1 MEKGIELMSN
11 QHKGDLK
18 FHVATIGKTVG
29 IKGEMKFHIKSDFDE
44 QFFNG
49 SSFLTA
55 KGTKITLEF
64 VNEDASKIQISG
76 VDSLESA
83 KPYTNVKLFSTEEE
97 TRQNCELEE
106 GQYFWFDLIG
116 CAVYEDGLLLGEIKE
131 IERFSI
137 DDYFLIQTHSA
148 LVDKGESKSF
158 LVPYVD
164 RYLLSVDIE
173 AKRIELKDALELL
186 QSS

>member
-1 MEKGIELMSN
+1 MSN
-11 QHKGDLK
+11 QSNKDLK

-29 IKGEMKFHIKSDFDE
+29 LFGDMKFHIKSDFEE

-49 SSFLTA
+49 SSFLTD
-55 KGTKITLEF
+55 KGKKITLEF
-64 VNEDASKIQISG
+64 VSEDGEKIRLEGVNTLEDAK
-76 VDSLESA
+76 
-83 KPYTNVKLFSTEEE
+83 KYTNVKLFTSEEE
-97 TRQNCELEE
+97 TRKTCTLEE

-116 CAVYEDGLLLGEIKE
+116 CKVYEGDLLLGEVRE

-137 DDYFLIQTHSA
+137 DDYLSIKTDSA
-148 LVDKGESKSF
+148 LLDRGESKGF

-164 RYLLSVDIE
+164 RYVLSVDVE
-173 AKRIELKDALELL
+173 AKRILVKDALELL

>member
-1 MEKGIELMSN
+1 MSN
-11 QHKGDLK
+11 QHNGLK

-29 IKGEMKFHIKSDFDE
+29 IHGEMKFHIKSDFDE

-49 SSFLTA
+49 SSFLTE
-55 KGTKITLEF
+55 KGKKLTLEY
-64 VNEDASKIQISG
+64 VNEDASKIQLLG
-76 VDSLESA
+76 VHTLEDA
-83 KPYTNVKLFSTEEE
+83 KKYTNVKLFATEEE
-97 TRQNCELEE
+97 TRKTCELED

-116 CAVYEDGLLLGEIKE
+116 CAVYEKDLLLGEVKE

-137 DDYFLIQTHSA
+137 DDYLSIKTDSA
-148 LVDKGESKSF
+148 LVEKGESKGF

-164 RYLLSVDIE
+164 RYILNVDIE
-173 AKRIELKDALELL
+173 NKRIELKDSLDLL